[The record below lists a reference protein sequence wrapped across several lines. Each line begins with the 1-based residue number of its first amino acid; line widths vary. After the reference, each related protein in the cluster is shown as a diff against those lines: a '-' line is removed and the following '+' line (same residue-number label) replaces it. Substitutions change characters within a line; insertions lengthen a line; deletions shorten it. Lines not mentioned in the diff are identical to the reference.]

1 MANNIE
7 KPAKIRVVA
16 LDFDGVMANLDLDW
30 KAAIRQASAIAGYDI
45 KSLILFYEQQFGTP
59 LFEKISCEMEKL
71 ELQALKTSP
80 ILPYVKESI
89 LKIAK
94 KNVDLY
100 IVSLQ
105 SSRVIKTFLEQNGLP
120 GYFKE
125 IVTREKCPGKKAQV
139 EYVLKQTDVSP
150 NDLLL
155 IDDAIRN
162 IKMCSELGVACF
174 HFQNKVGLFR
184 KSVAQESWDKIV
196 ASV

>member
-7 KPAKIRVVA
+7 KPAKIKVVA

-59 LFEKISCEMEKL
+59 LFEKISGEMEKL

-80 ILPYVKESI
+80 ILPHVKESI
-89 LKIAK
+89 EKLAQ

-100 IVSLQ
+100 IVSMQ
-105 SSRVIKTFLEQNGLP
+105 SSRVIKTFLEQNGLS

-139 EYVLKQTDVSP
+139 EYVLKQAGVSP
-150 NDLLL
+150 NELLL

-162 IKMCSELGVACF
+162 ITMCSELGVACF
-174 HFQNKVGLFR
+174 HFQNKVGC
-184 KSVAQESWDKIV
+184 
-196 ASV
+196 